1 MTESLKYYQGL
12 GYGKINSFLRDPDFK
27 ESLLENNKDDEIV
40 NHINNIDS
48 KLEYNTLSGL
58 YFRGISGSFIP
69 QSVQSSSGIIVNS
82 AFTSTTSNEKIAQ
95 SFVDTEGCC
104 ILVFKIP
111 QNLKTYKYSYTG
123 YSEDEVL
130 VERNT
135 QFKIIEKGKKNYYF
149 AELHKYT
156 PPVKNQTDISFQ
168 QLLEEARRKQLEDD
182 DFDFSSDEDN

>member
-1 MTESLKYYQGL
+1 MSESLKYYQSL

-27 ESLLENNKDDEIV
+27 ESLLETNSDDEIV

-48 KLEYNTLSGL
+48 ELKYNYLPDI

-69 QSVQSSSGIIVNS
+69 QAVQSSSGIIVNT

-95 SFVDTEGCC
+95 SFVNNNGCC

-111 QNLKTYKYSYTG
+111 LDLKTYKYSYSG
-123 YSEDEVL
+123 YSEDEIL

-135 QFKIIEKGKKNYYF
+135 QFKIIKEGKKNYYF
-149 AELHKYT
+149 AELYKYI
-156 PPVKNQTDISFQ
+156 PPKKTNSNLIFE
-168 QLLEEARRKQLEDD
+168 QLMEEARKKQLENLDD
-182 DFDFSSDEDN
+182 LDFSDEDV